1 MKKHVLIADGLL
13 FKTASLQV
21 TTRISGKSIS
31 SQRTMTT
38 MKSKLF
44 INKKVWESFSEDE
57 LEEYVEQVFQYSAT
71 SIPTG
76 WLTGI
81 ILNNSCLALTW

>member
-1 MKKHVLIADGLL
+1 MI
-13 FKTASLQV
+13 
-21 TTRISGKSIS
+21 RIYGESIS

-57 LEEYVEQVFQYSAT
+57 LEEYVEQVY
-71 SIPTG
+71 PEP
-76 WLTGI
+76 
-81 ILNNSCLALTW
+81 